1 VTPASLARAAGPRQP
16 SGAIRTRPH
25 WPNNRKYVVEGGHL
39 INPADPV
46 VLSFLQELLASDSL
60 LTPRPVRQIQ
70 ELALGYGILPGG
82 LG

>member
-1 VTPASLARAAGPRQP
+1 MRASLARAAGPRQP

-46 VLSFLQELLASDSL
+46 VLSFLQELLA
-60 LTPRPVRQIQ
+60 
-70 ELALGYGILPGG
+70 
-82 LG
+82 